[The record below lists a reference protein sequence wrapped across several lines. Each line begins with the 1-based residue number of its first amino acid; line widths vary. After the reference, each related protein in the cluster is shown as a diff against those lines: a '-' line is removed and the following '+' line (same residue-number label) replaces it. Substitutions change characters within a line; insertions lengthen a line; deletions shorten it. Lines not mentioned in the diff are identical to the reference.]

1 MATAVAPL
9 AHSIAVSSRLAC
21 VGVGAG
27 GLALTAHLPFAQ
39 LVLALVGAV
48 GGVGLGQFHAVGVVI
63 DEPGQA
69 GVALDHLALPVQAG
83 EVVAAGLLGGGP
95 GRVAGLGPGVAVL
108 ARPATPSRSGAR
120 PARGWRPGRPAP
132 WGLGSTRGTA
142 GSRPGPGGRPARGP
156 CATPG
161 AWCWPSNRRPRSCGP
176 ARRGARGEVVSA
188 HGRHLPGGLARAR
201 PRRR

>member
-48 GGVGLGQFHAVGVVI
+48 GGVGLGQFHVVGVVI

-83 EVVAAGLLGGGP
+83 EVVAAGLLGGDP
-95 GRVAGLGPGVAVL
+95 ERVADLGPGVAVL
-108 ARPATPSRSGAR
+108 AGLAHGQ
-120 PARGWRPGRPAP
+120 PAP
-132 WGLGSTRGTA
+132 A
-142 GSRPGPGGRPARGP
+142 GQALDQLAVGGQGVQ
-156 CATPG
+156 
-161 AWCWPSNRRPRSCGP
+161 
-176 ARRGARGEVVSA
+176 RRGALGPLGGPLEV
-188 HGRHLPGGLARAR
+188 GQ
-201 PRRR
+201 